1 MAKFHPNQFILVQ
14 FQLRKQAGVIK
25 DTSRATVK
33 LAILGSGEI
42 FGLEEC
48 SVKPTSTKVKNRSYS
63 VVCQENGAKV
73 IFISHQMFAEKVLCD
88 PIVDRAI
95 KLDCK
100 HNFNR
105 GILES
110 QLLYPKKT

>member
-95 KLDCK
+95 KLDCALK
-100 HNFNR
+100 EFFHNSRELQF
-105 GILES
+105 
-110 QLLYPKKT
+110 